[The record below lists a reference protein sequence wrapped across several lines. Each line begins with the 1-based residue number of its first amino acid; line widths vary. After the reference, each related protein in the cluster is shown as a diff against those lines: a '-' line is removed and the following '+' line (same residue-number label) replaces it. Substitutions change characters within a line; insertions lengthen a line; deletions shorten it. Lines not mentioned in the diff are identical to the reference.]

1 MRPIA
6 KSKAYQDLEKILSQ
20 RIVYLDGPMGTMLQT
35 RKLQEDSFRGNR
47 FKSHPK
53 DLKGNHEILNLTQPE
68 LIKEVHLAYFNA
80 GADIVE
86 TNTFNG
92 TRISQKEYGLE
103 AYASEINL
111 AAARIAREAVAEFQ
125 KSHPQRRLFVA
136 GAIGPTNK
144 TCSLSPD
151 VNNPAFRAIE
161 FDELA
166 EDYYEEAKTLAEG
179 GVDLFLVETSF
190 DTLNMKAAI
199 FGIERLQRERNE
211 RLPLI
216 LSFTITD
223 ASGRTLSGQTVE
235 AFWHSVRH
243 AKPLAVGINCA
254 LGAKEMRPYLEELS
268 SIAECYVSCYPN
280 AGLPN
285 PLAPTGY
292 SESALESG
300 QLLEDFARSGFLNI
314 VGGCC
319 GMTPAHI
326 AEIVQRTKAYSPR
339 HLPQTLPAL
348 RLSGLE
354 PFKIVSGQSSF
365 SVVGERTNITG
376 SPQFKKLIQS
386 DDFEGALRIAQAQ
399 VENGANILDVNFDE
413 ALLNG
418 EACMKRFLNLI
429 AAEPEISRIPI
440 MIDSSKWSVI
450 ETGLKCLQG
459 KGVVNSISL
468 KEGES
473 EFLRQAELCQRYG
486 AAAVIMAFD
495 ERGQATSFEDKV
507 KISERAYRLL
517 RENLDFDPEDMIFD
531 PNVLTIGTGIE
542 EHNRYAIDF
551 IEAVKEIKKR
561 CPGAKTSGGI
571 SNISFSFRGNNP
583 VREAMHSAFLYHSI
597 QAGLDMAIINAGMIT
612 VYDEIE
618 PELLLHIEDLLF
630 DRRPDATERLIR
642 YSEKFKQVDPQKTKQ
657 LSEWR
662 LGSVHERL
670 SHALVQGTD
679 EFVETDTA
687 EALQLLKEPLA
698 VIEGPLMSGMKIV
711 GELFGAGKMFLP
723 QVVKSARVMKKAVA
737 YLTPHMKKSDR
748 QQTQGKIVLATVK
761 GDVHDIGKNIVSV
774 VLSCNNY
781 EVIDLGVMVS
791 CEKILQT
798 AKTEKASAIGLSG
811 LITPSLDEMIHVAA
825 EMQRQGFQIP
835 LLIGGATTSKS
846 HTAIKIAPS
855 YSRAT
860 QHVLD
865 ASLVVGVCSK
875 LFGEESESYQQDI
888 KREQAKILESYQNA
902 GSRIQDYIS
911 FAEARQNAPKISTEP
926 SPRPPFLGSQIIK
939 LGSVEALVPFIDWS
953 PFFWTWEL
961 KGVFPKILDHPVHG
975 SQARQL
981 FEDAQSMLKRV
992 VSENWFEARAV
1003 YGFWSARRE
1012 GDDIAL
1018 FENEQNTRKI
1028 FRFHFLR
1035 QQKKKMETGARHFCL
1050 ADFVSDRLPDY
1061 LGGFAVSMGSEVER
1075 RAREFRQKNDDF
1087 SAILTQALGDRLAE
1101 AFAEFLH
1108 EKVRREWYAPEER
1121 WNPQDLIE
1129 ERYQGIRPALG
1140 YPACPDHS
1148 EKAILWKLM
1157 NIDESIDLH
1166 LTESFAMTPSSS
1178 VSGLYFWRPESQ
1190 YFQLGKI
1197 LPDQV
1202 SDYARRKK
1210 MDRSAIERWI
1220 RPHLLEL

>member
-1210 MDRSAIERWI
+1210 IDRSAIERWI